1 MTISR
6 TAALR
11 RTTLFLSFLLP
22 LLLPP
27 SAATAVEN
35 QPPALSKDTLE
46 SALQLSPNCPLT
58 AGPVTEGTELKE
70 DNILGRMGD
79 LIWARGFGN
88 KDCSRLVI
96 YAALYEGGSFLTANI
111 KNQVSGAVARHATAG
126 EAGQPGAGE
135 EVLRPEIFDLGQN
148 RKGYHFLVV
157 HGPGGAETATALT
170 SADGRYD
177 LVLFRFYIG
186 PKAARV
192 QQVSQTAALPTADNA
207 SIIMDLE
214 NALLQ

>member
-1 MTISR
+1 MAR
-6 TAALR
+6 AD
-11 RTTLFLSFLLP
+11 
-22 LLLPP
+22 
-27 SAATAVEN
+27 EN
-35 QPPALSKDTLE
+35 QPSAPSTDTLE
-46 SALQLSPNCPLT
+46 SALQLSPKCPLT
-58 AGPVTEGTELKE
+58 AGPVAKGAELSK

-88 KDCSRLVI
+88 KDCSRLVV
-96 YAALYEGGSFLTANI
+96 YAALYEGGSFLTAGI
-111 KNQVSGAVARHATAG
+111 KNQVAGAVARHAAAG
-126 EAGQPGAGE
+126 KADQPDAGE
-135 EVLRPEIFDLGQN
+135 EVLVPEIFDLGQN

-157 HGPGGAETATALT
+157 QGPGGAETATALT

-192 QQVSQTAALPTADNA
+192 QQVSQNTALPTADSA